1 MKRNRQMSDTP
12 SPRADFPPPPE
23 DCSEGM
29 KLIWNVV
36 SAEPAA
42 LLPGGKLYYLVGA
55 TDASDS
61 LFSGR
66 DRKAMQTLYTAARE
80 AELYARVLAA
90 TLGGGDLAKLRT
102 TAHPPDRMFPAGLN
116 PHSHKFTLTEQ
127 QIAYE
132 VAKRTYASQHDAA
145 RRAYDQRDI
154 QSVLEQWG
162 SE

>member
-1 MKRNRQMSDTP
+1 MSDTP

-55 TDASDS
+55 ADASDS

-66 DRKAMQTLYTAARE
+66 DRTAMQTLYTAARE

-102 TAHPPDRMFPAGLN
+102 TAHPPIGAMVGNSMYVSQFVP
-116 PHSHKFTLTEQ
+116 TEQ

-132 VAKRTYASQHDAA
+132 QAKRMFERAEAK
-145 RRAYDQRDI
+145 RR
-154 QSVLEQWG
+154 LEYKQYNHLQDTLERWG

>member
-1 MKRNRQMSDTP
+1 MSDTP

-55 TDASDS
+55 ADASDS

-102 TAHPPDRMFPAGLN
+102 TAHPSIGAMVGDSTYVSQFVP
-116 PHSHKFTLTEQ
+116 TEAQ
-127 QIAYE
+127 VAYE

-145 RRAYDQRDI
+145 RRAYDQRNI

>member
-1 MKRNRQMSDTP
+1 MSDTP

-23 DCSEGM
+23 DCSEGV

-55 TDASDS
+55 ADASDS

-102 TAHPPDRMFPAGLN
+102 TAHPPIGAMVGDSTYVSQFVP
-116 PHSHKFTLTEQ
+116 TEAQ
-127 QIAYE
+127 VAYE

-145 RRAYDQRDI
+145 RRAYDQRNI

>member
-1 MKRNRQMSDTP
+1 MSDTP

-55 TDASDS
+55 ADASDS

-102 TAHPPDRMFPAGLN
+102 TAHPPIGAMVGDSTYVSQFVP
-116 PHSHKFTLTEQ
+116 TEAQ
-127 QIAYE
+127 VAYE

-145 RRAYDQRDI
+145 RRAYDQRNI